1 MPDEPQ
7 EKRAPAVWAVVLGYN
22 NAPDTVEC
30 LKSLE
35 AGGHANLELL
45 LVDNNSADQTIE
57 LCTEAVPGLHVIKNE
72 KNLGFAGG
80 FNVGLTHCLDQ
91 GADLIFMV
99 NNDTVVDAQLVS
111 RLVEAAEADPGT
123 GILVPKIFYND
134 RREVIWSA
142 GSRYRRFP
150 PAIVLRRTKTPGDG
164 RFDADEVLDFAT
176 TCALLLTRQMLKDTG
191 LLDTNFF
198 FFYDDYDLCIRARE
212 AGYSI
217 RYVPG
222 AHMWHKVSVSTK
234 AGSRS
239 PFFWRTHGR
248 GEAIFCRKH
257 RKYRLMTGVVHRL
270 YVFLRLIAEGRF
282 YALGPFLQGYREGM
296 RAEIA
301 PVPRWRDSAAT

>member
-35 AGGHANLELL
+35 AGGHVGLELL

-80 FNVGLTHCLDQ
+80 FNVGLTHCLDH

-99 NNDTVVDAQLVS
+99 NNDTVVDGQLLS
-111 RLVEAAEADPGT
+111 RLVEAAVADAGA

-150 PAIVLRRTKTPGDG
+150 PAIVLRGTKTPDDG
-164 RFDADEVLDFAT
+164 RFDNDTALEFAT

-282 YALGPFLQGYREGM
+282 YALSPFLRGYREGM
-296 RAEIA
+296 RAEIE
-301 PVPRWRDSAAT
+301 PVPKWRESR